1 LTQLF
6 LLVIAGPNGAGKTT
20 LISYLLR
27 HNVDFGMF
35 ISPDEIAPGHCGR
48 QPSGAIFFG
57 VCMLAHSCQSSI
69 SSDRCSEVRRA
80 TPFGE

>member
-1 LTQLF
+1 VTQPF

-35 ISPDEIAPGHCGR
+35 ISPDEIAPGIR
-48 QPSGAIFFG
+48 AASE
-57 VCMLAHSCQSSI
+57 
-69 SSDRCSEVRRA
+69 EVRFRRA
-80 TPFGE
+80 QREADARRENCIRQRMRFSS

>member
-1 LTQLF
+1 VIPPF

-35 ISPDEIAPGHCGR
+35 ISPDEIAPGIR
-48 QPSGAIFFG
+48 A
-57 VCMLAHSCQSSI
+57 V
-69 SSDRCSEVRRA
+69 DDEVRFRRA
-80 TPFGE
+80 QRKADASRENCIRQRMRFSS